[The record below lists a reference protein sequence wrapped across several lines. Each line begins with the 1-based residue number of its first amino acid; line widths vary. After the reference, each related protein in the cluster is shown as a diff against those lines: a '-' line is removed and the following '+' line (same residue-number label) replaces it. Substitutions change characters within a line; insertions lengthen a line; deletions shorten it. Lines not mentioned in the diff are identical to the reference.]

1 MIAAPLSIRENTSDI
16 QSSYKHT
23 YSKNSDQLEQ
33 GTSLI
38 SDTVKQRVKKRIKQK
53 ILDSF
58 LNYAEELLNSYM
70 RKAN

>member
-53 ILDSF
+53 
-58 LNYAEELLNSYM
+58 NS
-70 RKAN
+70 RQLSQLC